1 MLLLIFMEDN
11 ITMADPVPK
20 PCTFS
25 FKKGKQKFKARKRQ
39 ASGSESSDDDTR
51 VIKVEK
57 KADAKNPMIQTSK
70 TVKSAKVSKRTSD
83 NESSDDDSHIGVSY
97 RSKRTAAREGP
108 NDMGAT
114 ATVEIDTERDRDDQ
128 AIFER
133 AMAVNKELEGKAD
146 DKVYRGQ
153 ANYAQYISKRDTPQ
167 GNASSGGVRHGPIR
181 APSNI
186 RSTVRWDYAPDICKD
201 FKETGFC
208 GFGDSC
214 IFMHDRTDYK
224 FGWQLERE
232 MDNQTYGACDNE
244 NYEISDD
251 EDHLPFRCFICR
263 ESFKDPIV
271 TKCKHYFCE
280 GCALKE
286 YKKSKRC
293 FVCGV
298 QTHGVFNVAKE
309 LLDKLKG
316 AGGGGVKDSDDDD
329 DDDT

>member
-1 MLLLIFMEDN
+1 MF
-11 ITMADPVPK
+11 
-20 PCTFS
+20 
-25 FKKGKQKFKARKRQ
+25 
-39 ASGSESSDDDTR
+39 
-51 VIKVEK
+51 
-57 KADAKNPMIQTSK
+57 QTSK
-70 TVKSAKVSKRTSD
+70 SGKSSKPAKPD
-83 NESSDDDSHIGVSY
+83 ADAAGGESSGDEDKLGVSY

-108 NDMGAT
+108 QDMGAT
-114 ATVEIDTERDRDDQ
+114 ATVEIDTATDRDDQ
-128 AIFER
+128 AVFER

-153 ANYAQYISKRDTPQ
+153 ANYTQYIAKKDTPQ
-167 GNASSGGVRHGPIR
+167 GNASSGSVRRGPIR

-232 MDNQTYGACDNE
+232 METKTYGACDEE

-251 EDHLPFRCFICR
+251 EDNLPFRCFICR
-263 ESFKDPIV
+263 GSFQQPIV

-280 GCALKE
+280 TCALSE
-286 YKKSKRC
+286 YKKSRRC

-309 LLDKLKG
+309 LVEKLKNSDSKQK
-316 AGGGGVKDSDDDD
+316 ADSDS
-329 DDDT
+329 DTEET

>member
-1 MLLLIFMEDN
+1 MSDN
-11 ITMADPVPK
+11 NPTSGAG

-25 FKKGKQKFKARKRQ
+25 FKKGKKKFQARKRQ
-39 ASGSESSDDDTR
+39 ASEGSSDDDTKI
-51 VIKVEK
+51 VKAEK
-57 KADAKNPMIQTSK
+57 KSHVGNPMFQTSK
-70 TVKSAKVSKRTSD
+70 TIKPGNTNQAPSGD
-83 NESSDDDSHIGVSY
+83 GSSDEEGVGVSY
-97 RSKRTAAREGP
+97 KSKRSTAPEGP
-108 NDMGAT
+108 CDMGAT
-114 ATVEIDTERDRDDQ
+114 ATVEIDTELDRDAQ

-133 AMAVNKELEGKAD
+133 AQAVNKELEGKAD
-146 DKVYRGQ
+146 DRVYRGQ
-153 ANYAQYISKRDTPQ
+153 ANYAQYIQKRDTPQ
-167 GNASSGGVRHGPIR
+167 GNASSGSVRQGPIR

-232 MDNQTYGACDNE
+232 MDNNTYGACDDE

-251 EDHLPFRCFICR
+251 DDNLPFRCFICR
-263 ESFKDPIV
+263 ESFKEPVV

-309 LLDKLKG
+309 LIEKLARKG
-316 AGGGGVKDSDDDD
+316 AVVGDSDNEDDD
-329 DDDT
+329 